1 MLISAASDLKVLVS
15 EANKKAEEE
24 HEQWQV
30 ARAIFQAEQQ
40 RSVIE
45 KSRQDSL
52 KSLLKIIDRWSESRK
67 VGDFFDDIIARS
79 ANLTERERSE
89 ILAKVKDA
97 RELIASPDSTEALR
111 LWDSPPP
118 LPAE

>member
-1 MLISAASDLKVLVS
+1 M
-15 EANKKAEEE
+15 
-24 HEQWQV
+24 

-97 RELIASPDSTEALR
+97 RELIASLIVLKLSGYGICPHRCQPIRQHGFQAIP
-111 LWDSPPP
+111 WKPMWKP
-118 LPAE
+118 LF